1 MRGSSNSK
9 KETDPR
15 RKRAERHGHWAEAMA
30 IAVLRLKGYRLLA
43 RRFKTPHGEIDLIMR
58 RGRATIF
65 VEVKQRGDLDAA
77 LLSVSPAQMRRIS
90 AASRFWLARDPR
102 ALQGDCRFDIV
113 GVSPY
118 RWPRHI
124 PNAFEARE

>member
-9 KETDPR
+9 KTTDPR
-15 RKRAERHGHWAEAMA
+15 RQRAERHGHWAEALA
-30 IAVLRLKGYRLLA
+30 IAALSVKGYRLLA

-65 VEVKQRGDLDAA
+65 IEVKQRADLDTAV
-77 LLSVSPAQMRRIS
+77 LSVSPAQMRRIS

>member
-9 KETDPR
+9 KAADPR
-15 RKRAERHGHWAEAMA
+15 RRRAERHGHWAEAMA
-30 IAVLRLKGYRLLA
+30 IAALSLKGYRLLA

-65 VEVKQRGDLDAA
+65 IEVKQRADLDSA
-77 LLSVSPAQMRRIS
+77 LLSVSSQQMKRIS

-102 ALQGDCRFDIV
+102 ALTGDCRFDIV

>member
-1 MRGSSNSK
+1 MRGSSTSARK
-9 KETDPR
+9 TDPR
-15 RKRAERHGHWAEAMA
+15 RQRAERHGHWAEAMA
-30 IAVLRLKGYRLLA
+30 IAALSLKGYRLLA

-65 VEVKQRGDLDAA
+65 IEVKQRAELDSA
-77 LLSVSPAQMRRIS
+77 LIAVSPHQMKRIS
-90 AASRFWLARDPR
+90 AASRFWLARDHR
-102 ALQGDCRFDIV
+102 AITGDCRFDIV

>member
-1 MRGSSNSK
+1 
-9 KETDPR
+9 
-15 RKRAERHGHWAEAMA
+15 MA
-30 IAVLRLKGYRLLA
+30 IAALRLKGYRLLA

-58 RGRATIF
+58 RGRTTIF
-65 VEVKQRGDLDAA
+65 VEVKERGNLDAT
-77 LLSVSPAQMRRIS
+77 LLAVSPGQMKRIS
-90 AASRFWLARDPR
+90 AASRFWLSRDPR

>member
-1 MRGSSNSK
+1 MRGFSNSK
-9 KETDPR
+9 PANNRQR
-15 RKRAERHGHWAEAMA
+15 RRAERHGHWAEALA
-30 IAVLRLKGYRLLA
+30 ICALSLKGYRLLA

-65 VEVKQRGDLDAA
+65 IEVKQRADLDAA
-77 LLSVSPAQMRRIS
+77 LLAVSPAQMRRIS
-90 AASRFWLARDPR
+90 AASRFWLARDRR
-102 ALQGDCRFDIV
+102 AAEGDCRFDIV

>member
-9 KETDPR
+9 KATDPR

-30 IAVLRLKGYRLLA
+30 IAALSLKGYRLLA

-65 VEVKQRGDLDAA
+65 IEVKQRADLDSA
-77 LLSVSPAQMRRIS
+77 LLSVSPYQMKRIS

-102 ALQGDCRFDIV
+102 AMEGDCRFDIV

>member
-1 MRGSSNSK
+1 MRGSSTSGRK
-9 KETDPR
+9 IDPR
-15 RKRAERHGHWAEAMA
+15 RQRAERHGHWAEAMA
-30 IAVLRLKGYRLLA
+30 IVTLSLKGYRLLA

-58 RGRATIF
+58 RGRVTAFI
-65 VEVKQRGDLDAA
+65 EVKQRNDLDSA
-77 LLSVSPAQMRRIS
+77 LASVSPSQARRIV
-90 AASRFWLARDPR
+90 AASRFWLSRDRR
-102 ALQGDCRFDIV
+102 ANEGDCRFDIV

>member
-1 MRGSSNSK
+1 MHGSSNSK
-9 KETDPR
+9 RQSDPR
-15 RKRAERHGHWAEAMA
+15 RQRAERHGHWAEAMA
-30 IAVLRLKGYRLLA
+30 IAALSLKGYRLLA

-77 LLSVSPAQMRRIS
+77 LISVSPAQMRRIS
-90 AASRFWLARDPR
+90 AASRFWVARDPR

-124 PNAFEARE
+124 TNAFEARE